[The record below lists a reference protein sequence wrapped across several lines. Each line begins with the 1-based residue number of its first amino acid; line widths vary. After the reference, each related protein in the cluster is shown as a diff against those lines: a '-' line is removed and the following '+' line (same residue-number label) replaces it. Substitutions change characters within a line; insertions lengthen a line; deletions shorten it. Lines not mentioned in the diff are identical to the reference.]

1 MMNDMDFKDKI
12 TLYIDNE
19 LSQSDKTNFEETLKN
34 NETLKSLYDDIIL
47 NDNLIKEIPRIKT
60 SSHFML
66 NLHNRIDD
74 YNSKKSFSWTSI
86 KDFIYN
92 SKPVVGYSFASL
104 VLILS
109 IGIFKVSDSEI
120 SNLFFVNGDIET
132 ELNNY
137 VAINESDS
145 LNIDIDSLNNEI
157 LLLGNDR

>member
-19 LSQSDKTNFEETLKN
+19 LSQSDKTNFEEKLKK

-109 IGIFKVSDSEI
+109 IGIFICVSPK
-120 SNLFFVNGDIET
+120 N
-132 ELNNY
+132 
-137 VAINESDS
+137 S
-145 LNIDIDSLNNEI
+145 LTAALSGSSPSSIPPLGIDHIPA
-157 LLLGNDR
+157 